1 MLEIGSFNQLD
12 VVKIVD
18 FGVYLDGGERG
29 EILLPSSQV
38 PIDCVLGSR
47 VSAFLYFDSDDL
59 LIATTQTPRVQVGC
73 CEYMTVVDVNAV
85 GAFLDWGLA
94 KDLLVPFNE
103 QQIPMRV
110 GERYVVYAY
119 HDQQSDRIVAS
130 SKLSHHL
137 SEQAA
142 WLKPQQGV
150 RLQIAA
156 RTDLG
161 FKAVV
166 DDRFLGLIFADDA
179 YRQLSVGERLPG
191 FVKQVR
197 SDGKLDLLISQASLQ
212 GDHQL
217 GEQIIQHLVD
227 VGGSSA
233 LSDKSSPEAIYQQF
247 KVSKK
252 KYKQALGSLYRSQRI
267 VIAQNQI
274 HLST

>member
-1 MLEIGSFNQLD
+1 MLEIGSVNQLD

-38 PIDCVLGSR
+38 PSDCVLGSR
-47 VSAFLYFDSDDL
+47 VDAFLYFDSDDL

-73 CEYMTVVDVNAV
+73 CAYMMVVDVNAV

-103 QQIPMRV
+103 QQTPMRV
-110 GERYVVYAY
+110 GQSYVVYAY

-142 WLKPQQGV
+142 WLKPRQAVQ
-150 RLQIAA
+150 LQIAA

-227 VGGSSA
+227 VGGSSG

-274 HLST
+274 RLAT